1 MAVLRGAGGI
11 GHAGTLYYFRQKKQ
25 EKKKTINFKDE

>member
-1 MAVLRGAGGI
+1 VLARMAVLRGAGGI

-25 EKKKTINFKDE
+25 EKIP